1 MNCLPENIDSIKLI
15 KHLREICTEVSALIK
30 SYNNEN
36 DNSISFKNKL
46 NIQNL
51 NKGPVTE
58 VDLKVSKLII
68 KSINNYY
75 PNIDWIFLS
84 EENDDLNTNK
94 YLEKDWVWL
103 IDPLDGTKDFIQET
117 GEYAM
122 HLSLSCKKKTV
133 LGIVLI
139 PIKNELWFYLEGTD
153 TWLEVE
159 GVKTNIKK
167 YRPKKYL
174 NEMRVLASKNHR
186 SDDFENL
193 LKKINPLKIIGMGS
207 VGFKVTSLIKGDAD
221 LYISYSK
228 KGGPSP
234 KDWDMA
240 APEAILRGLGGSL
253 TYIDGREIEVL
264 KDNNYLQDGIII
276 GSLGDNH
283 QGICDQIRKLIN
295 TD

>member
-1 MNCLPENIDSIKLI
+1 MNSLPENIDSKKLI
-15 KHLREICTEVSALIK
+15 KHLREICKEVSTLIK
-30 SYNNEN
+30 SYNIKN
-36 DNSISFKNKL
+36 DNSIVFKNKL

-58 VDLKVSKLII
+58 VDLKVSELII
-68 KSINNYY
+68 KRIKSYY
-75 PNIDWIFLS
+75 PNENWIFLS

-122 HLSLSCKKKTV
+122 HLSLSFKKKTV

-139 PIKNELWFYLEGTD
+139 PIKNELWFHLEGSD

-159 GVKTNIKK
+159 GLKVNIKK
-167 YRPKKYL
+167 SPPKKYL

-186 SDDFENL
+186 SNDFKTL

-207 VGFKVTSLIKGDAD
+207 VGFKVASLIKGDAD

-228 KGGPSP
+228 KGGPCP

-240 APEAILRGLGGSL
+240 APESVLRGLGGSL
-253 TYIDGREIEVL
+253 AYIDGREIEVL
-264 KDNNYLQDGIII
+264 KNNKYLQDEIII
-276 GSLGDNH
+276 GSLNDNH
-283 QGICDQIRKLIN
+283 QGICDQIRNLIN
-295 TD
+295 PH